1 MAKKKE
7 TGKKRRSTAP
17 RTAGRVIGSIF
28 KWFFGILGTLILM
41 GALTTAFVCC
51 YGAVFV
57 KDVIIP
63 QSAVELTSYSVS
75 ENSTLYYLNANSGE
89 YEELCKVKGK
99 ESQRWVDYN
108 DIPQYLLDAA
118 VSIEDQ
124 RFYTHQ
130 GVDWKRTA
138 GAMLGLLT
146 GSDSYGG
153 STITQQLIKNM
164 TQNDDVTVKRKVTEI
179 FQALEFEKNHSKSEI
194 LEYYLNIIYLG
205 ENCNGV
211 GAAAQAYF
219 GKDVSELDLAE
230 CAALIGITNNPS
242 KYDPLRTAV
251 MTITNADGTTSELTH
266 LEANKQRQEVIL
278 DKMAEL
284 GYITEEECAAAKAEE
299 LQFVD
304 KNAESEDTSS
314 SASDYTWFEEACIY
328 QVVADLEEMGY
339 TNEAAWML
347 LQSGGLSI
355 YTTLDAT
362 VQAAV
367 DEVYQNTSN
376 FDYPSA
382 NGQQLDSAITI
393 VDNSTGAVVALYGSV
408 GVKEGNLLYDNAT
421 TAQRQPG
428 SSLKPLAVY
437 APALDDGIILPSSA
451 VDDLPYSYDEDNG
464 SVWPSNSYKYYN
476 GLMSATT
483 AVQKSS
489 NAAAVQVLSL
499 VTPERSFQFL
509 TERFGISTLIES
521 RVTDSGK
528 VQTDIAMAPLALG
541 GLTTGTTVLEMTA
554 AYATFARDGVY
565 VTPHLY
571 TQVLTS
577 DGSVLLENDFSGTQ
591 AIQSST
597 AYYMTEMLQT
607 VVKSG
612 GTGTAAA
619 LDNMPVAGK
628 TGTTTNNY
636 DRWFCGYTP
645 YYTAAVWC
653 GYDRNEVI
661 SSSSNPATQAWQ
673 KVMSIIHEY
682 LPYKDFDIPGETVT
696 VSYCQDSGLLP
707 TSACRADQRGSRVT
721 TGTFLVGDE
730 PTESCDVHT
739 FVDVCTYAPISGT
752 SAYQLAGSGISES
765 FLESIS
771 VLDVTR
777 GEASNHVSPK
787 DETYTL
793 SWLMSYGYASY
804 NEEVENPQP
813 EEPEETEGMEGTDD
827 PNADPN
833 GGTTDPTTPDTPE
846 ESTPTEGGTTEP
858 AA

>member
-1 MAKKKE
+1 
-7 TGKKRRSTAP
+7 
-17 RTAGRVIGSIF
+17 
-28 KWFFGILGTLILM
+28 
-41 GALTTAFVCC
+41 
-51 YGAVFV
+51 
-57 KDVIIP
+57 
-63 QSAVELTSYSVS
+63 
-75 ENSTLYYLNANSGE
+75 
-89 YEELCKVKGK
+89 
-99 ESQRWVDYN
+99 
-108 DIPQYLLDAA
+108 
-118 VSIEDQ
+118 
-124 RFYTHQ
+124 
-130 GVDWKRTA
+130 
-138 GAMLGLLT
+138 
-146 GSDSYGG
+146 
-153 STITQQLIKNM
+153 
-164 TQNDDVTVKRKVTEI
+164 
-179 FQALEFEKNHSKSEI
+179 LEFEKNHSKSEI

-242 KYDPLRTAV
+242 KYDPLLTSV
-251 MTITNADGTTSELTH
+251 MTVKNSDGTTSELTH
-266 LEANKQRQEVIL
+266 LDANKQRQEVIL

-304 KNAESEDTSS
+304 KNAESEDT
-314 SASDYTWFEEACIY
+314 ATDSDYTWFEEACIY

-382 NGQQLDSAITI
+382 NGQELDSAITI

-437 APALDDGIILPSSA
+437 APALDDGILLPSSA

-541 GLTTGTTVLEMTA
+541 GLTTGTTVLEMTS

-607 VVKSG
+607 VVQSG

-661 SSSSNPATQAWQ
+661 TASSNPATQAWQ
-673 KVMSIIHEY
+673 KVMSIIHDY
-682 LPYKDFDIPGETVT
+682 LPYKDFNIPGETVT

-707 TSACRADQRGSRVT
+707 TAACRADQRGSRVV
-721 TGTFLVGDE
+721 TGSFLVGDE

-752 SAYQLAGSGISES
+752 SAYQLAGSGISET
-765 FLESIS
+765 FTKSIS

-777 GEASNHVSPK
+777 GEASDHVSPK

-793 SWLMSYGYASY
+793 PWLMSYGYASY
-804 NEEVENPQP
+804 SEEIENPQP
-813 EEPEETEGMEGTDD
+813 EEPEETEEPTDTEAPTTEPGD
-827 PNADPN
+827 
-833 GGTTDPTTPDTPE
+833 GTTEPTTPEAPQE
-846 ESTPTEGGTTEP
+846 PAAPEGGTTEP

>member
-1 MAKKKE
+1 
-7 TGKKRRSTAP
+7 
-17 RTAGRVIGSIF
+17 
-28 KWFFGILGTLILM
+28 
-41 GALTTAFVCC
+41 
-51 YGAVFV
+51 
-57 KDVIIP
+57 
-63 QSAVELTSYSVS
+63 
-75 ENSTLYYLNANSGE
+75 
-89 YEELCKVKGK
+89 
-99 ESQRWVDYN
+99 
-108 DIPQYLLDAA
+108 
-118 VSIEDQ
+118 
-124 RFYTHQ
+124 
-130 GVDWKRTA
+130 
-138 GAMLGLLT
+138 
-146 GSDSYGG
+146 
-153 STITQQLIKNM
+153 
-164 TQNDDVTVKRKVTEI
+164 
-179 FQALEFEKNHSKSEI
+179 
-194 LEYYLNIIYLG
+194 
-205 ENCNGV
+205 
-211 GAAAQAYF
+211 
-219 GKDVSELDLAE
+219 
-230 CAALIGITNNPS
+230 
-242 KYDPLRTAV
+242 
-251 MTITNADGTTSELTH
+251 
-266 LEANKQRQEVIL
+266 
-278 DKMAEL
+278 
-284 GYITEEECAAAKAEE
+284 
-299 LQFVD
+299 
-304 KNAESEDTSS
+304 
-314 SASDYTWFEEACIY
+314 
-328 QVVADLEEMGY
+328 
-339 TNEAAWML
+339 ML

-367 DEVYQNTSN
+367 DEVYQNTNN

-437 APALDDGIILPSSA
+437 APALDDGILLPSSA

-541 GLTTGTTVLEMTA
+541 GLTTGTTVLEMTS

-565 VTPHLY
+565 TEPHLY
-571 TQVLTS
+571 SQVLTS

-607 VVKSG
+607 VVQSG

-661 SSSSNPATQAWQ
+661 TASSNPATQAWQ

-682 LPYKDFDIPGETVT
+682 LPYKDFNIPGETVT

-707 TSACRADQRGSRVT
+707 TAACRADQRGSRVT

-739 FVDVCTYAPISGT
+739 FVDVCTYAPISDT

-765 FLESIS
+765 FLESVS

-777 GEASNHVSPK
+777 GEASSHVSPK

-804 NEEVENPQP
+804 NEEIENPEP
-813 EEPEETEGMEGTDD
+813 EEPEETEEPGDTEDPTTD
-827 PNADPN
+827 PS
-833 GGTTDPTTPDTPE
+833 GGTTEPTTPDTPE